1 MRIKPKPLAAII
13 IFSFIFLVMTS
24 CAAHRP
30 ETALG
35 FAFWISFGVFA
46 ASKIQLAN
54 NEKQY
59 KHDLEDEHFG

>member
-1 MRIKPKPLAAII
+1 MRIKPKPLVAII
-13 IFSFIFLVMTS
+13 ILSFISLCMTS

-46 ASKIQLAN
+46 ASMIHLAK
-54 NEKQY
+54 NEEQY
-59 KHDLEDEHFG
+59 KNDLEDEP

>member
-1 MRIKPKPLAAII
+1 
-13 IFSFIFLVMTS
+13 MTS

-46 ASKIQLAN
+46 ASMIHLAK
-54 NEKQY
+54 NEEQY
-59 KHDLEDEHFG
+59 KNDLEDEHFG

>member
-1 MRIKPKPLAAII
+1 MRIKPKPLASII

-46 ASKIQLAN
+46 ASMIHLAK

-59 KHDLEDEHFG
+59 KNDLEDEHFG